1 MKASITITLKKS
13 VRDPQGRAIAEALAR
28 LGFEQIKDV
37 RQGKHIEIEL
47 GEKDIQTAQDDVEN
61 MCKKFLTNPIIE
73 DYKIHIKAN

>member
-28 LGFEQIKDV
+28 LGFDQVQDV

-47 GEKDIQTAQDDVEN
+47 GEQDIKTAQNDVEN
-61 MCKKFLTNPIIE
+61 MCQQFLINPIIE
-73 DYKIHIKAN
+73 DYTIHIKAN